1 MGPPAGP
8 APAGGDGAGDDLED
22 PAPRPDGGGAAGGA
36 GAGAGGDLEDPAPRP
51 DGASAAGGAGGEEVE
66 AEAGPAAAVDARSF
80 SLTRALSK
88 LRGTLS
94 LRRSERVCRICRMPS
109 EEGEP
114 PLLSMGCSC
123 KVRDA
128 GALRTR
134 CRGG

>member
-1 MGPPAGP
+1 MGPLPAGP
-8 APAGGDGAGDDLED
+8 APAGGAGAGEDLED
-22 PAPRPDGGGAAGGA
+22 PAARPDGAGAAGGA
-36 GAGAGGDLEDPAPRP
+36 GGAEAE
-51 DGASAAGGAGGEEVE
+51 AEAE

>member
-36 GAGAGGDLEDPAPRP
+36 GAGAGGDREDPAPRRP
-51 DGASAAGGAGGEEVE
+51 DGAGAAGGEEAE

>member
-1 MGPPAGP
+1 MAGRGEPPPAGP
-8 APAGGDGAGDDLED
+8 APADGE
-22 PAPRPDGGGAAGGA
+22 
-36 GAGAGGDLEDPAPRP
+36 GAGGDPEDPAPRP
-51 DGASAAGGAGGEEVE
+51 DGAGAVGGPGGEEAEE
-66 AEAGPAAAVDARSF
+66 AAEEARPAVDARSF

-123 KVRDA
+123 KVRDV